1 MTVPVTGIAPESS
14 SVSVQSIYNAAVH
27 FCIANQFTD
36 TLIEMCGKSKF
47 LSLIYLLMLPQD
59 ELERFGLCD
68 EDVFSIKVTDNWR
81 EFMKINF
88 MFV

>member
-27 FCIANQFTD
+27 FCIANQFKD

-47 LSLIYLLMLPQD
+47 LSLIYLLMVNYL
-59 ELERFGLCD
+59 
-68 EDVFSIKVTDNWR
+68 IKCFNSFLLSVP
-81 EFMKINF
+81 
-88 MFV
+88 

>member
-27 FCIANQFTD
+27 FCIANQLTD
-36 TLIEMCGKSKF
+36 TLIEMCGSALKGRV
-47 LSLIYLLMLPQD
+47 LLPQD

-81 EFMKINF
+81 EFNYERGNC
-88 MFV
+88 